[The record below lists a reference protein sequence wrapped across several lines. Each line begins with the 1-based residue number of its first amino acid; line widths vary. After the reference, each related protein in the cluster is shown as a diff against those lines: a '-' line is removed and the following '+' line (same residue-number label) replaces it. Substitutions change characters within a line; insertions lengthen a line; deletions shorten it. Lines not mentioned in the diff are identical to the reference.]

1 MINNNDISF
10 DDTLIAFSSKTDTD
24 LKRSYALFAVMDKNL
39 IVKLGTFF
47 VNAALKFKLP
57 VKNLI
62 KSNLFN
68 HFCGGESIQD
78 SEKTV
83 MELAEYN
90 IGTILDYAVEGEN
103 TESAFDHT
111 AEEIIRTIHRAKGD
125 ANIPFCV
132 FKPTGMASIDLL
144 EKVQLGVSI
153 SASEQTEFK
162 NIRKR
167 WDRVCGESYKNGVK
181 IFIDSEDS
189 YIQDP
194 IDELSYELMEK
205 YNKENTIVWNTYQ
218 LYRVGMLDN
227 LESALQRA
235 KERKYFFG
243 AKLVRGAYMEKER
256 ERAVEKGYP
265 DPIQPDKP
273 GTDRSYDDALRFCI
287 DNKNLISV
295 CSGSH
300 NEQSNYLLTEL
311 MAAAAMKNDDHRVYS
326 AQLYGMSD
334 HISFNLAKA
343 GYNVVKYVPYGPI
356 ESVVPYLMRRA
367 DENTSIAGQSSREF
381 LLIKKELKRRKS
393 LSKQN
398 K

>member
-1 MINNNDISF
+1 MINNNEISF
-10 DDTLIAFSSKTDTD
+10 DDTLIAFSSKSDKD

-68 HFCGGESIQD
+68 HFCGGESITD

-103 TESAFDHT
+103 TELAFDHT
-111 AEEIIRTIHRAKGD
+111 ADEIIRTIHRAKGD
-125 ANIPFCV
+125 PNIPFCV

-144 EKVQLGVSI
+144 EKVQSGESLS
-153 SASEQTEFK
+153 SSEQNQFE

-167 WDRVCGESYKNGVK
+167 WDRVCGESYKNRVK

-189 YIQDP
+189 FIQDP
-194 IDELSYELMEK
+194 IDELTYELMEK
-205 YNKENTIVWNTYQ
+205 YNKEETIVWNTYQ

-227 LESALQRA
+227 LEMALQRS
-235 KERKYFFG
+235 KEKKYFFG

-256 ERAVEKGYP
+256 ERAEEKGYP

-273 GTDRSYDDALRFCI
+273 STDQAYDDALRFCI
-287 DNKNLISV
+287 KNKDLVSV

-300 NEQSNYLLTEL
+300 NENSNYLLTEL
-311 MAAAAMKNDDHRVYS
+311 MAEAKMENNDDRVYF

-343 GYNVVKYVPYGPI
+343 GYNVVKYVPYGPV

-367 DENTSIAGQSSREF
+367 EENTSIAGQSSREF
-381 LLIKKELKRRKS
+381 LLIKNELKRRRN

-398 K
+398 